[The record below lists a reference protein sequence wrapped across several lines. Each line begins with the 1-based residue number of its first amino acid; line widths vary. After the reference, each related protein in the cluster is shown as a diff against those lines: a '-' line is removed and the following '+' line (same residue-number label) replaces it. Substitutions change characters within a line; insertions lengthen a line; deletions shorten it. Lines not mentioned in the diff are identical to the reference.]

1 MAEARAGGASG
12 PFGTPTAGDRGTDDP
27 PWSGWSDMGVFDAI
41 FTPRATRIYQ
51 KRVIADD
58 VLSKILRA
66 GTFACSSGNTQPWEL
81 VVVTDDQIK
90 DQLQR
95 NLAAAF
101 ATVDVERTQS
111 AEQLVDG
118 AGRPITG
125 HAAVDNVT
133 NVAVIVMVFW
143 NPDRG
148 VRFRDEYEENPDG
161 TLRETRFIPGG
172 RGSSL
177 FPACQNM
184 ILAAQALGVQSLF
197 TTFFGLVDRQVK
209 ALLHVPPRMFL
220 ESAVFLGYADE
231 ELKRPRRK
239 PLLDVVHLNDWDNH
253 WGGSP
258 EARF

>member
-1 MAEARAGGASG
+1 MERLVRHGRLRRHLHASSD
-12 PFGTPTAGDRGTDDP
+12 PHLPEAGDRRRCVEQDP
-27 PWSGWSDMGVFDAI
+27 SCGHF
-41 FTPRATRIYQ
+41 
-51 KRVIADD
+51 RVQ
-58 VLSKILRA
+58 LW
-66 GTFACSSGNTQPWEL
+66 Q
-81 VVVTDDQIK
+81 
-90 DQLQR
+90 QLQR

>member
-118 AGRPITG
+118 ATHHRPRSSGQRHQRRG
-125 HAAVDNVT
+125 HRD
-133 NVAVIVMVFW
+133 
-143 NPDRG
+143 G
-148 VRFRDEYEENPDG
+148 V
-161 TLRETRFIPGG
+161 
-172 RGSSL
+172 
-177 FPACQNM
+177 
-184 ILAAQALGVQSLF
+184 
-197 TTFFGLVDRQVK
+197 
-209 ALLHVPPRMFL
+209 L
-220 ESAVFLGYADE
+220 ESRSGRAV
-231 ELKRPRRK
+231 PRR
-239 PLLDVVHLNDWDNH
+239 VR
-253 WGGSP
+253 GES
-258 EARF
+258 